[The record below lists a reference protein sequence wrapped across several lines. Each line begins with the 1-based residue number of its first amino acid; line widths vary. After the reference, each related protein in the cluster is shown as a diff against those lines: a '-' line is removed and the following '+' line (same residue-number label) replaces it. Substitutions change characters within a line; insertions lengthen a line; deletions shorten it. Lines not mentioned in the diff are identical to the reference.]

1 VAGVRDGA
9 RGADAAAGDEEQ
21 IEVWVA
27 GFALMAAPA
36 VHDKGAADEAPSC
49 CGRAVAGVS

>member
-1 VAGVRDGA
+1 MAGVRDGA